1 MALIKVEESQK
12 RVLIIAL
19 ILALI
24 FAFMFLKAYLMLIIF
39 SAIMAYLFSPVNNWF
54 LRKGRSPGKAAVYT
68 FFISV
73 LSIIIPSIIIIAITV
88 LQIGSFAEKISA
100 GNYSVSATDIGNSL
114 IDSFNRTMERF
125 GINYT
130 ASVQQFASYVSSA
143 AETFGKAL
151 LEGVLNS
158 VSGFFA
164 FITTAIIYIY
174 VFLSMVRY
182 KDKIIDTLK
191 RLNPL
196 GDEVSELYLDRVGAM
211 TKATVRGQFII
222 AVMQGVESA
231 FVLTLVGMDGLFF
244 FMTLF
249 LTVLSLIPLGAGI
262 VTIPIGIIM
271 ILTGHVWQGV
281 VVIANHLLI
290 VTNIDNVMRPK
301 LVPQSARL
309 DPALMIL
316 AVFCGIALFGFIG
329 IVIGPVIMILL
340 LTTLQIFLEVF
351 HSIESIDNS
360 KSAKHKGR
368 IAAIKKRLS
377 FSRTK
382 E

>member
-1 MALIKVEESQK
+1 MALIKVEENQK

-19 ILALI
+19 IFALI
-24 FAFMFLKAYLMLIIF
+24 FAFLFLRSYMMLIIF
-39 SAIMAYLFSPVNNWF
+39 SAIMAYLFNPINSWF
-54 LRKGRSPGKAAVYT
+54 LRKGRSPSSAAVLT
-68 FFISV
+68 FFASM
-73 LSIIIPSIIIIAITV
+73 LAIIIPAIIIITITV
-88 LQIGSFAEKISA
+88 FQIGGFVDKIAS
-100 GNYSVSATDIGNSL
+100 GHYSVGATDTVTHL
-114 IDSFNRTMERF
+114 IDTFNNTLARF
-125 GINYT
+125 NINYT
-130 ASVQQFASYVSSA
+130 ASIQQFASYISSA
-143 AETFGKAL
+143 AATFGKAL
-151 LEGVLNS
+151 LEGVLHS

-196 GDEVSELYLDRVGAM
+196 GDEVSQLYLDRVGAM

-222 AVMQGVESA
+222 AVIQGVESA
-231 FVLTLVGMDGLFF
+231 FVLSLVGVDGLFF
-244 FMTLF
+244 FMALF

-271 ILTGHVWQGV
+271 ILTGNIWQGI

-290 VTNIDNVMRPK
+290 VTNVDNVLRPK

-316 AVFCGIALFGFIG
+316 AVFCGIGIFGFIG

-351 HSIESIDNS
+351 HNIESIDDGKKTKN
-360 KSAKHKGR
+360 KGR
-368 IAAIKKRLS
+368 IAAIKKRFGL
-377 FSRTK
+377 TK
-382 E
+382 